1 MAVSVGV
8 ASSGAGSRHTP
19 AARGSTRDL
28 APSTKPQA
36 PRRGAPFPKRPFYCQ
51 LLTKPCGLALHCA
64 GGQTTDDVLLQCQE
78 DDQHR
83 Q

>member
-28 APSTKPQA
+28 APGTDPRA
-36 PRRGAPFPKRPFYCQ
+36 PSIKKGRPVSEAP
-51 LLTKPCGLALHCA
+51 LLLSVI
-64 GGQTTDDVLLQCQE
+64 D
-78 DDQHR
+78 
-83 Q
+83 